1 MTKEDLI
8 NDINFKEKCAEYGLD
23 CEKAEIYC
31 NVILINTPIEGLYV
45 IFDKNYNTIGIERKT
60 SQNLEQFANDYYEK
74 YSNKGKETNFNKT
87 FEYPFENYTLK
98 DFIDL
103 DNQVEIIESNNGHIS
118 CIKVNGRYYDR
129 TSQENEEYFELIS
142 YIKFIIEEIKNYFL
156 MSYHLKTM
164 GIEVPEINSYVR
176 LLIKNINA
184 SVEYDIGNNQRPL
197 PSNILNSIGQHNK
210 ILDFDSLLFDI
221 ADLLMKQKGLK
232 VKSDNPNV
240 LETIDSPV
248 SKINLS
254 ALSDEILQI
263 LNLVE
268 NKEQNDDNISKSG
281 PTLKMVKHN

>member
-8 NDINFKEKCAEYGLD
+8 NDINFKEKCAEYGLN
-23 CEKAEIYC
+23 CEKAEIYG

-45 IFDKNYNTIGIERKT
+45 IFDKNYNTIGIERKN

-74 YSNKGKETNFNKT
+74 YSNKGKETTFNKT
-87 FEYPFENYTLK
+87 FDYPFENYTLK

-103 DNQVEIIESNNGHIS
+103 DNKIEIVESNNGKTI

-142 YIKFIIEEIKNYFL
+142 YIKFIIEEIKNYFM
-156 MSYHLKTM
+156 MSYHMKIM

-184 SVEYDIGNNQRPL
+184 SIDYDIENNQRPL
-197 PSNILNSIGQHNK
+197 PRNILSSIGQNNK
-210 ILDFDSLLFDI
+210 MLDFDSLLFDI

-232 VKSDNPNV
+232 VKSDNPNA

-248 SKINLS
+248 NKINIS
-254 ALSDEILQI
+254 VLSDEILKT
-263 LNLVE
+263 LNLDE
-268 NKEQNDDNISKSG
+268 NKEQNDDNISKNG